1 MKVVLAITLW
11 FFILTNTKFV
21 VCVGIC
27 RENEQ
32 RALETLKKEADDP
45 LDHLSSWVVGK
56 DCCEWEGVVC
66 NNLTRHVIELS
77 IFSELT
83 YRRINSLEWLSSLSS
98 LENLEMVS
106 VDLSK
111 ATEWLQVINML
122 PSLVDLR
129 LSNCRL
135 HHLIPLLDHHNFS
148 SLKYLDLS
156 GNDYFS
162 SSLPRWV
169 FNLPNL
175 VSLDLSGCN
184 FTGPFPDGPV
194 NLTSLTTFKASYNS
208 FNCRLPKWLFELNNL
223 EHLELYSSGIEG
235 AIQSKSE
242 NITTLKYL
250 DLSYN
255 RLNSTIP
262 NWLYRC
268 KDLESL
274 LLSENHLEG
283 AVSSLI
289 LNLSSITNIDLY
301 DNMLSGKLPNV
312 IGKLRKLERLDLS
325 SNLFE
330 GDVSELFNVRSNVL
344 SAGSGNTSSLSIL
357 NLDNNKLTGTL
368 PKSVGQLSMLQQ
380 FSITNNK
387 LTGTLPKSVGQLSML
402 EYFFIS
408 NNRLEGVVTESH
420 FSELTHLRYFSA
432 SRNNLTLKVSQNWIP
447 PFQVTDIVI
456 GGWNIGPLFPMWL
469 RTQKRIMNVDISD
482 GGIQGEVPTWFWN
495 LSSQIRFLN
504 LSHNQL
510 VGEVP
515 IISTP
520 SWIDGQRGPW
530 TIYLG
535 SNNFSGPIPMISTIV
550 TELDLSNNSFSE
562 GLSNFLC
569 EAKNGS
575 YKLEIL
581 NLGGNNL
588 SEEIPNCWMKWPE
601 LTALI
606 LRENNLI
613 GGIPR
618 SMEVLSELQSL
629 DLRRNRLNGP
639 FPSSLKN
646 CTKLHKIDLAENE
659 FIGKLPSWLGM
670 RFPTLI
676 VLILRSNKFDGE
688 LPQELCHLKD
698 LQILDLANNTFV
710 GIIPRCIGNFSAMVK
725 GKKEVEDN
733 EDLNYSY
740 YIGVLIESAMV
751 TTKGN
756 MYQYDTILALFTSM
770 DMSSNNLSGDIPT
783 SLTRLAGLRSFNF
796 SNNNLTGMIPKDI
809 GDMKFLESVDLSRN
823 QLYGQ
828 IPPSFSSLFTL
839 SYLNLS
845 VNNLSGMIPLSTQLQ
860 SFDPTSFQGN
870 KLCGRPLLVNCTSN
884 GNIPNHEYAND
895 ESDKDELD
903 WFYISMAIGFALSFW
918 GVCGSLLFKRSWR
931 HAYFRFLDRSWEMLL
946 AKVPIC

>member
-1 MKVVLAITLW
+1 MKAVLAITLW

-56 DCCEWEGVVC
+56 DCCEWEGIVC
-66 NNLTRHVIELS
+66 NNLTRHVIELR
-77 IFSELT
+77 IEEIAWYEPRYL
-83 YRRINSLEWLSSLSS
+83 RINSLEWLSSLSS
-98 LENLEMVS
+98 LENLEMES

-129 LSNCRL
+129 LFNCSL
-135 HHLIPLLDHHNFS
+135 HHITSLLDHHNFS
-148 SLKYLDLS
+148 SLKSLDLS
-156 GNDYFS
+156 GNYNFS

-184 FTGPFPDGPV
+184 FAGPFPDGPV
-194 NLTSLTTFKASYNS
+194 NLTSLTTFKASDNS
-208 FNCRLPKWLFELNNL
+208 FNCRLPKWLFDLNNL
-223 EHLELYSSGIEG
+223 EHLELRSSGIEG
-235 AIQSKSE
+235 AIQSKNE

-289 LNLSSITNIDLY
+289 LNLSSITNIDLS

-312 IGKLRKLERLDLS
+312 IGKLKKLGELDLS

-344 SAGSGNTSSLSIL
+344 SVGSGNTSSLSYL
-357 NLDNNKLTGTL
+357 RLHNNKLTGTL
-368 PKSVGQLSMLQQ
+368 PKSVGQLSMLQV
-380 FSITNNK
+380 FS
-387 LTGTLPKSVGQLSML
+387 
-402 EYFFIS
+402 IS

-420 FSELTHLRYFSA
+420 FSKLTQLQLFHA
-432 SRNNLTLKVSQNWIP
+432 SRNNLNLKVSQNWIP
-447 PFQVTDIVI
+447 PFQLTYIKI
-456 GGWNIGPLFPMWL
+456 GGWKIGPLFPMWL
-469 RTQKRIMNVDISD
+469 RTQKQILNVDISD

-504 LSHNQL
+504 LSHNQF

-520 SWIDGQRGPW
+520 SWIDGQGGPW
-530 TIYLG
+530 TMYLG
-535 SNNFSGPIPMISTIV
+535 SNNFSGPIPLISTIV
-550 TELDLSNNSFSE
+550 TELDLSNNSFSK

-588 SEEIPNCWMKWPE
+588 SGDIPNCWMNWPE
-601 LTALI
+601 LRVLI

-618 SMEVLSELQSL
+618 SMEVLSKLLSL

-725 GKKEVEDN
+725 GKKEVEDDD
-733 EDLNYSY
+733 ELDYSY
-740 YIGVLIESAMV
+740 IIGVLIESAMV

-809 GDMKFLESVDLSRN
+809 GDMKVLESVDLSRN

-860 SFDPTSFQGN
+860 SFDPTCFQGN
-870 KLCGRPLLVNCTSN
+870 KLCGLPLLVNCSSN
-884 GNIPNHEYAND
+884 GNIPNHEYADD

-946 AKVPIC
+946 AKAPTEFLAVSLQT